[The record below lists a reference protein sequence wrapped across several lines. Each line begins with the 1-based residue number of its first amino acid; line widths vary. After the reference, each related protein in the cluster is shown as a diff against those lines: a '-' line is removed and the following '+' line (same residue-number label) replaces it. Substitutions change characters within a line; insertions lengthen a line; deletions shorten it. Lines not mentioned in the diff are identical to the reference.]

1 MLHNIAQWSMA
12 GFSFAVRHL
21 IPLLFCAL
29 IFPFPFPYSSQ
40 STCRDHWRCG
50 YSRNLPY
57 PCRYSV
63 AVCSGSLFSDSLNF
77 VSHVLGCLVFSELG
91 TALSYLL
98 NSRRVP
104 RRDHKQKKTA
114 SHRMPLF
121 TLFNLLTAEPLSVQW
136 RQPKCINGTGCRRL
150 RR

>member
-1 MLHNIAQWSMA
+1 MHNDAQWSMA

-21 IPLLFCAL
+21 IPLLSCAL
-29 IFPFPFPYSSQ
+29 VFSFYYYLPT
-40 STCRDHWRCG
+40 TCHGYWRCG
-50 YSRNLPY
+50 CLRNLPY
-57 PCRYSV
+57 PCQYSV
-63 AVCSGSLFSDSLNF
+63 AVCSGCLFSYSLLF

-114 SHRMPLF
+114 PRRMPLF